1 MSELKVSI
9 EAETGLERRIRVE
22 VPADRIDSQVS
33 ERMRA
38 VGKSAKLKGFRP
50 GKVPARV
57 IEQRYG
63 SQVRQEVL
71 QDMVQSGYS
80 EAIDQQK
87 LRPVG
92 SPRIEPGALETGKDF
107 SFTATF
113 EIYPDFAIKGLDK
126 LKVVKPETEIKD
138 EDLDD
143 MLDTLRQQRVAW
155 SPVERKAVNGDRV
168 TVDYEGSLN
177 GEAIENGR
185 GEKVPVVL
193 GDNQMLPDFEKNLI
207 GTAAGDEKTFT
218 VKFPKDYGA
227 ANLAGKKVSFD
238 ARISEVAEPQL
249 PEVDEEFIRG
259 FGIQSGKIEDFRSDV
274 RDNMKRE
281 VAARIKSDVKD
292 AIMDQLLKSN
302 PIDIPAA
309 LVDNEAARL
318 QAEAGRNLGISDPAQ
333 MPAIETYREAAQ
345 TRVRLGLLIG
355 AVIEENKLVVDRE
368 RVKAKIEEI
377 AAAYEQPEEAQR
389 VYFQNPQLM
398 NEIESLVI
406 EEQVLDFLLSRAK
419 VETKVKNFSDL
430 MNG

>member
-50 GKVPARV
+50 GKVPAQV

-126 LKVVKPETEIKD
+126 LKVVKPETEVKD

-218 VKFPKDYGA
+218 VKFPKDYGVGD
-227 ANLAGKKVSFD
+227 LAGNKVSFD

-281 VAARIKSDVKD
+281 VAARTKSDVKD

-318 QAEAGRNLGISDPAQ
+318 QAEAARNLGISDPAQ

-368 RVKAKIEEI
+368 RVKEKIEEI